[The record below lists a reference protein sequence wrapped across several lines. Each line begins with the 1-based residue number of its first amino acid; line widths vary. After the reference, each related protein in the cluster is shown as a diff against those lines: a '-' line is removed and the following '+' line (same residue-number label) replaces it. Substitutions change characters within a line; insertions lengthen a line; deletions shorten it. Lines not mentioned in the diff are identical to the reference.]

1 MSSRPANSGKQ
12 RSAQAAVIRPA
23 FEQNG
28 RAISPGRLSLGERRL
43 LKRCEK
49 IIVRGAA
56 QFIQVGLAL
65 RQIRDQKLYREEFRT
80 FEAYCLE
87 KFSFGRAHGYR
98 LIADVAAMLE
108 LQDLAPMGDKFPLNE
123 GQARELARVPLEM
136 RVPVMEMAA
145 ELAGGEELTAKIIRE
160 AAGQLGAV
168 SGNKIM
174 PEGGDDGIQTPAWLA
189 EGIVRHFMPGGKCL
203 DPCRGAGAFCKAMGP
218 DCGWFEISQEKD
230 FMDAQGH
237 WNWIITNPPFSQIT
251 AFLEKSLQVSDN
263 IVFVALVN
271 AWFVRSRQNLIRSAG
286 FGLVE
291 LLELPIPESWPKFG
305 LTLAAGWCRRGWQGG
320 IAHTRLDPATVKSNP
335 D

>member
-98 LIADVAAMLE
+98 LIADAAAMLE

-123 GQARELARVPLEM
+123 GRARELARVPLEL

-189 EGIVRHFMPGGKCL
+189 EGIVRHLCPAANVWT
-203 DPCRGAGAFCKAMGP
+203 PA
-218 DCGWFEISQEKD
+218 
-230 FMDAQGH
+230 
-237 WNWIITNPPFSQIT
+237 
-251 AFLEKSLQVSDN
+251 
-263 IVFVALVN
+263 VAL
-271 AWFVRSRQNLIRSAG
+271 ARFARPWGQIAAGSRFLKKKISWMPKATG
-286 FGLVE
+286 IGSS
-291 LLELPIPESWPKFG
+291 PIPHFRKSRPFWKNRFRC
-305 LTLAAGWCRRGWQGG
+305 LT
-320 IAHTRLDPATVKSNP
+320 ISFSSPS
-335 D
+335 